1 MTFCVN
7 LASFTIT
14 ARLWMHYIC
23 YNTFYFSPQHFLLGS
38 GVLLMENGKN
48 CFTMPVCDRR
58 LYSLGAPSK
67 LKNGEKRD
75 IVQKGG
81 RGLDQNPSF
90 KLSRK
95 NDMSNR
101 REGGYDIL
109 SSF

>member
-1 MTFCVN
+1 MPLSRWVRQDFAGTV
-7 LASFTIT
+7 AIQEQKV
-14 ARLWMHYIC
+14 
-23 YNTFYFSPQHFLLGS
+23 PQ
-38 GVLLMENGKN
+38 
-48 CFTMPVCDRR
+48 
-58 LYSLGAPSK
+58 LGAPSK

-81 RGLDQNPSF
+81 RGLEQNPSF

-101 REGGYDIL
+101 REGGYDVL

>member
-1 MTFCVN
+1 MSLSKAIFQIYVRMTRPTPRDDKCV
-7 LASFTIT
+7 
-14 ARLWMHYIC
+14 
-23 YNTFYFSPQHFLLGS
+23 
-38 GVLLMENGKN
+38 
-48 CFTMPVCDRR
+48 
-58 LYSLGAPSK
+58 LGAPSK

-101 REGGYDIL
+101 REGGYDVL